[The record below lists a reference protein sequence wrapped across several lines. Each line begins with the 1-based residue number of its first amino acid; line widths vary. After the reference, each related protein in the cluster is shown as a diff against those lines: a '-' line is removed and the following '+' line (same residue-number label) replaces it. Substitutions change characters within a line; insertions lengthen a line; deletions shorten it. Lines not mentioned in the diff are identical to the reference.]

1 MWLDRQGFFWKF
13 FSNPGRTGALAP
25 ATDSLARTVGR
36 ATCHEYDRHRLATP
50 DAPRLRLI
58 ELGAGT
64 GALSRSIRRLHP
76 VLVERDEGWAHL
88 LRCQFPGLE
97 VRSECATQ
105 TLESLDQPVG
115 VVTSIPMLNNPQS
128 DDIRRLL
135 ERRYADGLIKFCVLY
150 TYGWADPLAGV
161 GFRVGRRH
169 SFVARSFPP
178 ASVWVYR

>member
-1 MWLDRQGFFWKF
+1 MWLDRQGFIWKF
-13 FSNPGRTGALAP
+13 VLNPGGTGALAP
-25 ATDSLARTVGR
+25 ATASLARTVAR
-36 ATCHEYDRHRLATP
+36 VTCHEFDRHRVSR
-50 DAPRLRLI
+50 DAPDLRLI

-64 GALSRSIRRLHP
+64 GALSRSIRRLRP
-76 VLVERDEGWAHL
+76 VLVERDESWAHL

-105 TLESLDQPVG
+105 TLESLDRPVG

-128 DDIRRLL
+128 DEIRRLL
-135 ERRYADGLIKFCVLY
+135 GLRYAQGLIKFCVLY
-150 TYGWADPLAGV
+150 TYGWADPLSGA
-161 GFRVGRRH
+161 GFRFGRRE